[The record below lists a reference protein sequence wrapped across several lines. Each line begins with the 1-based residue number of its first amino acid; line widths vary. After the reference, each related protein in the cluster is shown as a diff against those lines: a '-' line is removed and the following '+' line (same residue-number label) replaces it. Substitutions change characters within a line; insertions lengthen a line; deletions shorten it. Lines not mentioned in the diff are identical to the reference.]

1 MILSD
6 LLRNTSVPLP
16 GNLAPVEITSVEE
29 DSRKVTAGSLFVAL
43 RGFKTD
49 GHIHIKQA
57 LDSGA
62 AAVLAERQVSD
73 DYRICVNPDHDNR
86 GILSLIAARFYD
98 YPSDELVTVGITG
111 TNGKTSTA
119 RMLHWIFEKH
129 GMQSGIMGTIGHL
142 IGGENVKAKMTTPG
156 ALVTAG
162 MMREMVQK
170 GDRCCIM
177 EVSSHALSLKRVDD
191 VRFDVALFT
200 NITQD
205 HLDFHQS
212 MEEYLNSK
220 KHIFDL
226 LKNNGTSIVGT
237 YSAGYP
243 SIDGAVTF
251 GSRDNDTCRISDCRG
266 ELGRISFRFHTD
278 GTSVPVEMS
287 IPGKFNIFNAAGA
300 LAAAIELGIDPLSA
314 AQSLKDFSGV
324 PGRFQSVNLGQDF
337 LVAVDYAHTPDALE
351 RILRQA
357 SELTANR
364 VITVFGAGGDRDSSK
379 RPIMGRIAESIADIV
394 IITSDNPRTEAP
406 DSIISDITAGLS
418 SKPRCRVI
426 VEPDRRAAI
435 RSAISMAE
443 TGDVVIIA
451 GKGHEDYQILGKKR
465 IHFDD
470 RVEAAAALKEV
481 SE

>member
-6 LLRNTSVPLP
+6 LLRNTHIPLP

-29 DSRKVTAGSLFVAL
+29 DSRKVVAGSLFVAL
-43 RGFKTD
+43 KGYKTD
-49 GHIHIKQA
+49 GHIHIEQA

-62 AAVLAERQVSD
+62 AAVLAERQVSN
-73 DYRICVNPDHDNR
+73 DYRVCVNPDHDNR
-86 GILSLIAARFYD
+86 GILSLIAARFYG
-98 YPSDELVTVGITG
+98 YPWDELITVGITG

-119 RMLHWIFEKH
+119 RMLHWILEKH
-129 GMQSGIMGTIGHL
+129 DMQSGIMGTIGHL
-142 IGGENVKAKMTTPG
+142 VGGENINAKMTTPG
-156 ALVTAG
+156 ALITAG

-177 EVSSHALSLKRVDD
+177 EVSSHALSLSRVDD
-191 VRFDVALFT
+191 VRFDTALFT

-212 MEEYLNSK
+212 MKEYLDSK
-220 KHIFDL
+220 KHLFDL

-237 YSAGYP
+237 YSDGFP

-251 GSRDNDTCRISDCRG
+251 GFRENDTYRISNVFG
-266 ELGRISFRFHTD
+266 ELGRISFQLQTD
-278 GTSVPVEMS
+278 GISVPVEMS

-300 LAAAIELGIDPLSA
+300 MAAAIELGIDPLSA
-314 AQSLKDFSGV
+314 SASLKDFPGV

-337 LVAVDYAHTPDALE
+337 LVAVDYAHTPDALK
-351 RILRQA
+351 RILKQA

-364 VITVFGAGGDRDSSK
+364 VITVFGAGGDRDASK
-379 RPIMGRIAESIADIV
+379 RPIMGQIAESIADIV
-394 IITSDNPRTEAP
+394 IITSDNPRTEEP

-418 SKPRCRVI
+418 TESQCRVI

-435 RSAISMAE
+435 RSAISVAK

-470 RVEAAAALKEV
+470 REEAAAALKEV
-481 SE
+481 LE